1 MAESIA
7 RSKTLRVRLDRFY
20 NGEMMKLNK
29 LSAMMVL
36 GGLAMAQAHAGM
48 VKDANGNVGYD
59 TVAECDAAVQSGQA
73 RFYAPVTKMPALK
86 RKGEKS
92 VSVST
97 LAQTDA
103 QYKLGACDVGVGRA
117 NNRNGV
123 SATLRGK
130 FIPFSPSMPVNA
142 YADASGKVVRV
153 SMAQCDNR
161 FSENMPR
168 PVPMAAVAA
177 APAPVAAAPVVVAAA
192 PAPVAAAPA
201 AMPKAAP
208 AMAPAF
214 RMTPYLFGTVGVQRD
229 LIGNAPIS
237 PWGAQPDDH
246 GHDLAL
252 QGGAGYQITP
262 MFGAEVFAQGGKELT
277 FENGSSTKTRA
288 LGLRGTA
295 GYDISDA
302 VRVFGKLGFAR
313 VTHSGASSES
323 ETRPTLGL
331 GVSYDISKN
340 LAVRGD
346 FDHFVKKSGSNWKAL
361 NYVGVGVQYSFQ
373 P

>member
-1 MAESIA
+1 MGL
-7 RSKTLRVRLDRFY
+7 T
-20 NGEMMKLNK
+20 GENMKLNK
-29 LSAMMVL
+29 LSAMMVF
-36 GGLAMAQAHAGM
+36 GGLVMAQAHAGM

-59 TVAECDAAVQSGQA
+59 TAAECDAAVTSGQA
-73 RFYAPVTKMPALK
+73 RFYTPVTKMPALK

-97 LAQTDA
+97 LAQVGS

-117 NNRNGV
+117 NSRNGV
-123 SATLRGK
+123 SAELRGK
-130 FIPFSPSMPVNA
+130 YVPFSPSMAVNA
-142 YADASGKVVRV
+142 YADATGSVVRV

-161 FSENMPR
+161 FSDNMPR
-168 PVPMAAVAA
+168 PVPMPVAA
-177 APAPVAAAPVVVAAA
+177 APAPAPVAVVPAPAAPA

-201 AMPKAAP
+201 PMPKAAP

-214 RMTPYLFGTVGVQRD
+214 RMTPYLFGTLGVQRD
-229 LIGNAPIS
+229 LIGNAAIAPF
-237 PWGAQPDDH
+237 GAQPDDH
-246 GHDLAL
+246 DHKLAM
-252 QGGAGYQITP
+252 QGGAGVQITP
-262 MFGAEVFAQGGKELT
+262 MFGAEVFAQGGSELT
-277 FENGSSTKTRA
+277 FENGVSAKTRA

-295 GYDISDA
+295 GYDLSDA
-302 VRVFGKLGFAR
+302 VRVFGKLGVAR
-313 VTHSGASSES
+313 VTHSGSSFATQN

-361 NYVGVGVQYSFQ
+361 NYVGVGLQYSFQ

>member
-1 MAESIA
+1 
-7 RSKTLRVRLDRFY
+7 
-20 NGEMMKLNK
+20 MKLNQ

-36 GGLAMAQAHAGM
+36 GGVAMVSAHAGM

-59 TVAECDAAVQSGQA
+59 TAAECDAAVQSGQA
-73 RFYAPVTKMPALK
+73 RFYTPQTKMPALK

-92 VSVST
+92 VSVTS
-97 LAQTDA
+97 LGQVDA
-103 QYKLGACDVGVGRA
+103 QYKAGACDVGVGRA

-123 SATLRGK
+123 SAALRGK
-130 FIPFSPSMPVNA
+130 YIPFDASMPVNA

-168 PVPMAAVAA
+168 PVPMAVVA
-177 APAPVAAAPVVVAAA
+177 APAPVAAPVVVAPAPAPAPVVAA
-192 PAPVAAAPA
+192 PAPMPVAAPVA
-201 AMPKAAP
+201 
-208 AMAPAF
+208 APAF
-214 RMTPYLFGTVGVQRD
+214 RMTPYLFGTVGIQRD

-237 PWGAQPDDH
+237 PFGAQPDDH
-246 GHDLAL
+246 AHGLAL
-252 QGGAGYQITP
+252 QGGAGYQVTP
-262 MFGAEVFAQGGKELT
+262 MFGAEIFAQGGKELT
-277 FENGSSTKTRA
+277 FENGVSTKTRA

-295 GYDISDA
+295 GYDISKA
-302 VRVFGKLGFAR
+302 LRVFGKLGVAR
-313 VTHSGASSES
+313 VTHSGATPSQS

-331 GVSYDISKN
+331 GVSYDINDN

-361 NYVGVGVQYSFQ
+361 NYIGVGLQYTFQ